1 MKWRCE
7 YSSTKRFTVSLTLI
21 STLSLALIVA
31 ATPSADAQTFKVI
44 HTFHGGNDGIE
55 PEAGLLRTA
64 DGNIY
69 GTTYRGGGQS
79 DTGTVFKIDQTGKE
93 TVFTFPGCCGV
104 YPGGGGPEGGL
115 VQDSAGNLYGTTN
128 YGGTGGGSNCGNF
141 GCGTIFKLDTT
152 GKETVLHSFVGTDGH
167 GPRGGLIRDPFGN
180 LYGTALY
187 GGNLSRCGGLGCGTV
202 FELTAGG
209 KLKVLHAF
217 DGELDGGQPIGN
229 LAQDPQGNLY
239 GSTYEG
245 GSFDCQGPG
254 CGTVF
259 KVDTHGAETILHVFL
274 SAEPF
279 GIIPFGGVIRDHSGN
294 LYGTTSAGGAFP
306 ENGTVFKLDLSGVVT
321 VLYNFVGGTD
331 GSGSFA
337 PLIEDPAGNFYGTTE
352 LGGDPSCK
360 LLGTSLGCGTVFKL
374 DTSGHET
381 VLYRF
386 TGGKDGGFPESG
398 LAMDASGN
406 LYGTASL
413 GGNLAC
419 NNGGLGCG
427 VAFRITP

>member
-1 MKWRCE
+1 
-7 YSSTKRFTVSLTLI
+7 
-21 STLSLALIVA
+21 
-31 ATPSADAQTFKVI
+31 
-44 HTFHGGNDGIE
+44 
-55 PEAGLLRTA
+55 
-64 DGNIY
+64 
-69 GTTYRGGGQS
+69 
-79 DTGTVFKIDQTGKE
+79 
-93 TVFTFPGCCGV
+93 
-104 YPGGGGPEGGL
+104 
-115 VQDSAGNLYGTTN
+115 
-128 YGGTGGGSNCGNF
+128 
-141 GCGTIFKLDTT
+141 
-152 GKETVLHSFVGTDGH
+152 
-167 GPRGGLIRDPFGN
+167 
-180 LYGTALY
+180 
-187 GGNLSRCGGLGCGTV
+187 
-202 FELTAGG
+202 
-209 KLKVLHAF
+209 LKVLHAF
-217 DGELDGGQPIGN
+217 EGGLDGGQPIGN
-229 LAQDPQGNLY
+229 LAQDSQGNLY

-279 GIIPFGGVIRDHSGN
+279 GIIPFGGVIRDQSGN

-374 DTSGHET
+374 DPSGHET

-386 TGGKDGGFPESG
+386 TGGKDGGLPEAG
-398 LAMDASGN
+398 LAMDTSGN

-427 VAFRITP
+427 VSFRITP